1 MSSAQLSTNLLAS
14 GVRSICLAIFLT
26 CLRTEQTSG
35 LAERSP
41 VDKESAD
48 MAKERVRRGNSGS
61 VRSICLAIFLT
72 CLRTEQTSGLAER
85 SPVDKESADM
95 AKERVRRGSSGSTI
109 GHI

>member
-1 MSSAQLSTNLLAS
+1 MSSAQLSTNHMAS
-14 GVRSICLAIFLT
+14 GVRSISLATFLT
-26 CLRTEQTSG
+26 CPRTPLSPA
-35 LAERSP
+35 AERSP
-41 VDKESAD
+41 VDKEGAD

>member
-61 VRSICLAIFLT
+61 
-72 CLRTEQTSGLAER
+72 
-85 SPVDKESADM
+85 
-95 AKERVRRGSSGSTI
+95 TI
-109 GHI
+109 GHLKVDGPLDFGGGWDDGLGAPWDPPNCLF